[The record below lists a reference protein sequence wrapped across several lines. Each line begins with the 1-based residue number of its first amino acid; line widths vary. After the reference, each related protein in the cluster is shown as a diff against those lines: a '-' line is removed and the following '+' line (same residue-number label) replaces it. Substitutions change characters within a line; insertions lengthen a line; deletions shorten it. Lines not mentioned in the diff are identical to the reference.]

1 MFRSAGSAIPT
12 SAGRW
17 KRIRRDKYL
26 YLLLFPGLFIIF
38 LFKYVPMYG
47 IVIAFKEY
55 NILLGVLDSPWVGFQ
70 QFERLFRTPDFM
82 KIFRNTFLISLYK
95 LIFGFPAPIILA
107 LLLNEL
113 KNGFFKRFTQSVLYL
128 PHFLSWV
135 IFTGIIVAFLNPVD
149 GLVNYILTAS
159 GMKPINFMIIPDYF
173 RTLLVGTHIYKE
185 MGWGTII
192 YLAAMSGVNPD
203 LYEAA
208 RVDGANKFKQMWHV
222 TLPSIRS
229 VILILMILDLGN
241 ILEAGF
247 MQVFLLYNPLVY
259 DVGDIIDT
267 YVYRVGI
274 QSANYSLATAAGV
287 FKSVIALALIYTAN
301 KIVRKSGNNGLW

>member
-1 MFRSAGSAIPT
+1 MFRSAGSALPIR
-12 SAGRW
+12 ADRW
-17 KRIRRDKYL
+17 KRIKRDKYL

-82 KIFRNTFLISLYK
+82 KIFRNTFVISLYK

-173 RTLLVGTHIYKE
+173 RTLLVSTHIYKE

-287 FKSVIALALIYTAN
+287 FKSVIALVLIYTAN

>member
-1 MFRSAGSAIPT
+1 M
-12 SAGRW
+12 
-17 KRIRRDKYL
+17 KRDKYL

-55 NILLGVLDSPWVGFQ
+55 NILLGVFDSPWVGFQ

-82 KIFRNTFLISLYK
+82 KIFRNTFVISLYK

-149 GLVNYILTAS
+149 GLVNYVLTSA

-173 RTLLVGTHIYKE
+173 RTLLVSTHIYKE

-287 FKSVIALALIYTAN
+287 FKSVIALVLIYTAN

>member
-1 MFRSAGSAIPT
+1 M
-12 SAGRW
+12 
-17 KRIRRDKYL
+17 KRDKYL
-26 YLLLFPGLFIIF
+26 YLLLLPGVLLIF

-47 IVIAFKEY
+47 IVIAFKDY
-55 NILLGVLDSPWVGFQ
+55 NILLGVLESPWVGLK
-70 QFERLFRTPDFM
+70 QFERLFRTPDFAT
-82 KIFRNTFLISLYK
+82 IFANTFIISFYK

-113 KNGFFKRFTQSVLYL
+113 KNGLFKRFTQSVLYL

-149 GLVNYILTAS
+149 GMVNYILSTL
-159 GMKPINFMIIPDYF
+159 GMRPINFMIIPDYF
-173 RTLLVGTHIYKE
+173 RTLLVSTHIYKE

-208 RVDGANKFKQMWHV
+208 RVDGANRLKQMWHV

-241 ILEAGF
+241 ILDAGF

-259 DVGDIIDT
+259 EVADIIDT

-287 FKSVIALALIYTAN
+287 FKSVIALVLIYSAN
-301 KIVRKSGNNGLW
+301 KIVQKSGNNGLW

>member
-1 MFRSAGSAIPT
+1 MLSETAIRK
-12 SAGRW
+12 SRW
-17 KRIRRDKYL
+17 KHMKRDKYL
-26 YLLLFPGLFIIF
+26 YLLLLPGVLLIF

-47 IVIAFKEY
+47 IVIAFKDY
-55 NILLGVLDSPWVGFQ
+55 NILLGVLESPWVGLK
-70 QFERLFRTPDFM
+70 QFERLFRTPDFAT
-82 KIFRNTFLISLYK
+82 IFANTFIISFYK

-113 KNGFFKRFTQSVLYL
+113 KNGLFKRFTQSVLYL

-149 GLVNYILTAS
+149 GMVNYILSTL
-159 GMKPINFMIIPDYF
+159 GMRPINFMIIPDYF
-173 RTLLVGTHIYKE
+173 RTLLVSTHIYKE

-208 RVDGANKFKQMWHV
+208 RVDGANRLKQMWHV

-241 ILEAGF
+241 ILDAGF

-259 DVGDIIDT
+259 EVADIIDT

-287 FKSVIALALIYTAN
+287 FKSVIALVLIYSAN
-301 KIVRKSGNNGLW
+301 KIVQKSGNNGLW

>member
-1 MFRSAGSAIPT
+1 MFRSAGSALPIR
-12 SAGRW
+12 ADRW
-17 KRIRRDKYL
+17 KRIKRDKYL

-55 NILLGVLDSPWVGFQ
+55 NILLGVFDSPWVGFQ

-82 KIFRNTFLISLYK
+82 KIFRNTFVISLYK

-149 GLVNYILTAS
+149 GLVNYVLTSA

-173 RTLLVGTHIYKE
+173 RTLLVSTHIYKE

-287 FKSVIALALIYTAN
+287 FKSVIALVLIYTAN

>member
-1 MFRSAGSAIPT
+1 MARSAISA
-12 SAGRW
+12 ANRW
-17 KRIRRDKYL
+17 KYMKRDKYL
-26 YLLLFPGLFIIF
+26 YLLMLPGLFLIF

-47 IVIAFKEY
+47 IVIAFKDY
-55 NILLGVLDSPWVGFQ
+55 NILLGVFDSPWVGLD
-70 QFERLFRTPDFM
+70 QFERLFRTPDFIQ
-82 KIFRNTFLISLYK
+82 IFRNTFLISLYK
-95 LIFGFPAPIILA
+95 LVFGFPAPIILA

-113 KNGFFKRFTQSVLYL
+113 RNGFFKRFTQSVLYL

-149 GLVNYILTAS
+149 GVVNYVLSAA
-159 GMKPINFMIIPDYF
+159 GMKTVNFMIIPEYF
-173 RTLLVGTHIYKE
+173 RTLLVSTHIYKE

-208 RVDGANKFKQMWHV
+208 RVDGANKFRQMWHV

-229 VILILMILDLGN
+229 VILILMILDLGS

-274 QSANYSLATAAGV
+274 QSANYSLATAAGL
-287 FKSVIALALIYTAN
+287 FKSVISLALIYTAN
-301 KIVRKSGNNGLW
+301 KIVQKSGQNGLW